1 MNQTIAAGMQT
12 LKKPFE
18 GTSTAIVNSNDGN
31 KIQLAETLHKGQNQS
46 LEMIAKGAALADIL
60 SHLMLLI
67 ESQSQGVYWL
77 AERTSDFSTT
87 YAKGLKRSTLEKYM
101 ADARE
106 ASLILQRNLQRAA
119 DLVSSFKQ
127 IAVDHTT
134 ADMQEFSV
142 AELITEISQ
151 TFSTPMRQQSIQ
163 LTCDIAD
170 HMHITSLPALLG
182 QAVQNL
188 LSNCMAHAFEG
199 RDKGRQ
205 QHRNQHHRRRH
216 RHTTSQPA
224 PHLRPFFHQQTRR
237 RQLWPEPVHR
247 TQYRVRGFEWEDRGG
262 KRHR

>member
-1 MNQTIAAGMQT
+1 MNQTMAACMQT

-170 HMHITSLPALLG
+170 HMHITSLPALLC
-182 QAVQNL
+182 QA
-188 LSNCMAHAFEG
+188 G
-199 RDKGRQ
+199 RAK
-205 QHRNQHHRRRH
+205 
-216 RHTTSQPA
+216 PA
-224 PHLRPFFHQQTRR
+224 KELHGTCIR
-237 RQLWPEPVHR
+237 RQRQRPTAAQKSASQTTAQAYHVTTCPASSTLFSPAN
-247 TQYRVRGFEWEDRGG
+247 
-262 KRHR
+262 